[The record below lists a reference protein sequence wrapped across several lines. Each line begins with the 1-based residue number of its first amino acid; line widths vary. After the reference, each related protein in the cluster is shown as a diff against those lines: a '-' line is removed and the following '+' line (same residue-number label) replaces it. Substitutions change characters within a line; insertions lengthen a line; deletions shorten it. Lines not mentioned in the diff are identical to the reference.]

1 MLKMS
6 KSNWHEK
13 AATKWDNFADDWNAS
28 SEQMWES
35 GSRKTIVPFFQ
46 KHVEKGSSV
55 LDVACGD
62 GYGSVK
68 LARNGYNVIAT
79 DISEKMIHLAKKSD
93 EESIVNFIQGDMIHM
108 PFDDEQF
115 DAAIV
120 INGIEW
126 TEHPLKALHEL
137 KRVVNK
143 GGYLCAAILGPTAH
157 PRKNSYDRLYGR
169 QPIMNTMMPW
179 EFLTLAEENGWKLVD
194 HEGVMK
200 KGVTEEMM
208 NKLPIQLNQALS
220 FMWLF
225 MLQKM

>member
-1 MLKMS
+1 MN

-13 AATKWDNFADDWNAS
+13 AATKWDYYADDWNAS

-46 KHVEKGSSV
+46 KYVENGSAV

-62 GYGSVK
+62 GYGSLK
-68 LARNGYNVIAT
+68 LAKNGYNVTAT
-79 DISEKMIHLAKKSD
+79 DISEKMIDLAKKSD
-93 EESIVNFIQGDMIHM
+93 KESNVHFIRGDMIHM
-108 PFDDEQF
+108 PFEDGQF
-115 DAAIV
+115 DAVMV

-126 TEHPLKALHEL
+126 TEHPLNALNEL
-137 KRVVNK
+137 KRVVK
-143 GGYLCAAILGPTAH
+143 EGGYLCAAILGPTAH

-169 QPIMNTMMPW
+169 QAIMNTMMPW
-179 EFLTLAEENGWKLVD
+179 EFMSLSEENGWKIID

-200 KGVTEEMM
+200 RGVTEEMM
-208 NKLPIQLNQALS
+208 KNLPLQLNQALS
-220 FMWLF
+220 FMWVF